1 MYNMLPP
8 QDLPYMTCQWDTAEL
23 LGHGDRARKMEVV
36 DKFLEME
43 ALDDNY
49 REIYK
54 VLKQN
59 LLIEEALDNDEDQEP
74 PPKKRAPAKAPAK
87 KAAAKKK

>member
-1 MYNMLPP
+1 MISNGE
-8 QDLPYMTCQWDTAEL
+8 LPYMEAHWDAAQL
-23 LGHGDRARKMEVV
+23 LGSGSRARKMEVV
-36 DKFLEME
+36 DKFLQWE

-59 LLIEEALDNDEDQEP
+59 LLIEEALDNDEDQQP

-87 KAAAKKK
+87 KAAGKKG